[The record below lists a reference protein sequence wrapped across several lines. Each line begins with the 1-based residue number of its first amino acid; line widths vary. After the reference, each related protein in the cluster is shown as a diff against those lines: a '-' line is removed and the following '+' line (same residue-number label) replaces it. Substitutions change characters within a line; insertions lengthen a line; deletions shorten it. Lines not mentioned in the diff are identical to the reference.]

1 MKAFMDR
8 DFLLENETARTLF
21 HKYAENQPIYD
32 YHNHLPPREIAE
44 RKQYENLTQLWL
56 AADHYKWRAMRACG
70 VDERYITGDAPEY
83 RKFQKWAEVV
93 PQLVG
98 CPLYHWVLPESSVKE
113 EPLYTGEVSDNTQT
127 VISEDENGSTVDL
140 SGSVTKEEA
149 QETKPTDKPVPIG
162 DTTNKDEVPS
172 YPEEVPVTAPEV
184 QVPADNSESSHPGQV
199 YDPVFGWIDTGNTT
213 YDVVDSDGDINK
225 QIGTMGE

>member
-1 MKAFMDR
+1 MKKKNINKKVVFSIGGLCTLCLV
-8 DFLLENETARTLF
+8 LLAGTWYLNYEPTEEFTPATQEVET
-21 HKYAENQPIYD
+21 
-32 YHNHLPPREIAE
+32 
-44 RKQYENLTQLWL
+44 L
-56 AADHYKWRAMRACG
+56 ANTWDDKLESD
-70 VDERYITGDAPEY
+70 VPE
-83 RKFQKWAEVV
+83 A
-93 PQLVG
+93 
-98 CPLYHWVLPESSVKE
+98 SVKE

-127 VISEDENGSTVDL
+127 VISEDESGSTVDL
-140 SGSVTKEEA
+140 SGSVTKA

-184 QVPADNSESSHPGQV
+184 QAPADNSESSHPGQV

>member
-1 MKAFMDR
+1 M
-8 DFLLENETARTLF
+8 
-21 HKYAENQPIYD
+21 
-32 YHNHLPPREIAE
+32 
-44 RKQYENLTQLWL
+44 
-56 AADHYKWRAMRACG
+56 
-70 VDERYITGDAPEY
+70 
-83 RKFQKWAEVV
+83 
-93 PQLVG
+93 
-98 CPLYHWVLPESSVKE
+98 
-113 EPLYTGEVSDNTQT
+113 
-127 VISEDENGSTVDL
+127 
-140 SGSVTKEEA
+140 TKEEA

-184 QVPADNSESSHPGQV
+184 QAPADNSESSLPGQV

>member
-1 MKAFMDR
+1 MANTWDDK
-8 DFLLENETARTLF
+8 LES
-21 HKYAENQPIYD
+21 D
-32 YHNHLPPREIAE
+32 
-44 RKQYENLTQLWL
+44 
-56 AADHYKWRAMRACG
+56 
-70 VDERYITGDAPEY
+70 VPE
-83 RKFQKWAEVV
+83 A
-93 PQLVG
+93 
-98 CPLYHWVLPESSVKE
+98 SVKE
-113 EPLYTGEVSDNTQT
+113 EPLYTGEVSDNTQ
-127 VISEDENGSTVDL
+127 
-140 SGSVTKEEA
+140 EEA

-184 QVPADNSESSHPGQV
+184 QAPADNSESSHPGQV

>member
-1 MKAFMDR
+1 MKNKNIDKKVVFSIGGLCTLCLV
-8 DFLLENETARTLF
+8 LLAGTWYLNYEPTEEFTPATQEVET
-21 HKYAENQPIYD
+21 
-32 YHNHLPPREIAE
+32 
-44 RKQYENLTQLWL
+44 L
-56 AADHYKWRAMRACG
+56 ANTWDDKLESD
-70 VDERYITGDAPEY
+70 VPE
-83 RKFQKWAEVV
+83 A
-93 PQLVG
+93 
-98 CPLYHWVLPESSVKE
+98 SVKE

>member
-1 MKAFMDR
+1 MKKKNIDKKVALSIGGLSVLCLG
-8 DFLLENETARTLF
+8 LLFGAWYLNHEPEESFTPAAQEVETL
-21 HKYAENQPIYD
+21 AETWDDKLDSGI
-32 YHNHLPPREIAE
+32 
-44 RKQYENLTQLWL
+44 
-56 AADHYKWRAMRACG
+56 
-70 VDERYITGDAPEY
+70 PE
-83 RKFQKWAEVV
+83 A
-93 PQLVG
+93 
-98 CPLYHWVLPESSVKE
+98 SIKE
-113 EPLYTGEVSDNTQT
+113 ESLYTGEISDNTQT
-127 VISEDENGSTVDL
+127 VISEDENGSNVDL

-149 QETKPTDKPVPIG
+149 QETKPTEKPEPIG

-184 QVPADNSESSHPGQV
+184 QVPADNSEGSHPGQV